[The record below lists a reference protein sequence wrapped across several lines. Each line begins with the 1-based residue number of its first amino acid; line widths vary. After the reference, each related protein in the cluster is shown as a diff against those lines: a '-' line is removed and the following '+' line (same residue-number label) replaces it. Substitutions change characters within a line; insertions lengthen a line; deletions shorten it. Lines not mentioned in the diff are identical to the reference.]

1 MSVKLPPPPSTY
13 DPNYEAQ
20 RNRLIELFSNN
31 VYEKGQ
37 DVGIY
42 APAKL
47 IYNGRYGQFKKTTS
61 VSPAAANTAYAITFD
76 TSTGSTTNGV
86 SIGSPASRIV
96 VAEDGVY
103 NFSAHFTVLSN
114 TITAKTA
121 YFWFRQ
127 NGRDVSASAF
137 LTTSDILG
145 GHMASGRDHFFP
157 LVAGDYI
164 ELMWAADS
172 TNLELHAS
180 PATAFAPSGPSCLLS
195 VMQVQQ

>member
-1 MSVKLPPPPSTY
+1 MSIKLPPPPNAY

-47 IYNGRYGQFKKTTS
+47 IYEGFYGQFKKTTS

-76 TSTGSTTNGV
+76 TTEESKGV

-96 VAEDGVY
+96 VTEAGIY

-114 TITAKTA
+114 NSSAKTT
-121 YFWFRQ
+121 YFWFRK
-127 NGRDVSASAF
+127 NGTDVSASTF
-137 LTTSDILG
+137 LSTSDING
-145 GHMASGRDHFFP
+145 GHMASGRDDFFS

-164 ELMWAADS
+164 ELMWAANS
-172 TNLELHAS
+172 TNIELHAS

-195 VMQVQQ
+195 VMQVQ

>member
-1 MSVKLPPPPSTY
+1 MSIKLPPPPAQY

-47 IYNGRYGQFKKTTS
+47 IYEGFYGQFKKTAS

-76 TSTGSTTNGV
+76 TTEESNGV

-96 VAEDGVY
+96 VTEAGIY

-114 TITAKTA
+114 NSSAKTT
-121 YFWFRQ
+121 YFWFRK
-127 NGRDVSASAF
+127 NGTDVSASTF
-137 LTTSDILG
+137 LSTSDING
-145 GHMASGRDHFFP
+145 GHMASGRDNFFS

-172 TNLELHAS
+172 TSIELHAS
-180 PATAFAPSGPSCLLS
+180 AATAFAPSGPSCLLS
-195 VMQVQQ
+195 VMQVQ

>member
-1 MSVKLPPPPSTY
+1 MSIKLPPPPSAY
-13 DPNYEAQ
+13 DPNYEVQ

-47 IYNGRYGQFKKTTS
+47 IYTGFYGQFKKTTS
-61 VSPAAANTAYAITFD
+61 VSPAAANTAYTITFD
-76 TSTGSTTNGV
+76 TTEESNGV

-96 VAEDGVY
+96 VTEAGIY

-114 TITAKTA
+114 NSSAKTT
-121 YFWFRQ
+121 YFWFRK
-127 NGRDVSASAF
+127 NGTDVSASTF
-137 LTTSDILG
+137 LSTSDING
-145 GHMASGRDHFFP
+145 GHMASGRDDFFS

-180 PATAFAPSGPSCLLS
+180 AATAFAPSGPSCLLS
-195 VMQVQQ
+195 VMQVQ

>member
-1 MSVKLPPPPSTY
+1 VSIKLPPPPGTY
-13 DPNYEAQ
+13 NPAYEAQ
-20 RNRLIELFSNN
+20 RNRLIELYSNTL
-31 VYEKGQ
+31 YEKGQ

-47 IYNGRYGQFKKTTS
+47 IYEGFYGQFKKTTS
-61 VSPAAANTAYAITFD
+61 VSPAATNTAYAITFD
-76 TSTGSTTNGV
+76 TTEESNKV

-96 VAEDGVY
+96 VEEAGIY

-114 TITAKTA
+114 NSSAKTV
-121 YFWFRQ
+121 YFWFRK
-127 NGRDVSASAF
+127 NGVDVSASTF
-137 LTTSDILG
+137 LSTSDING
-145 GHMASGRDHFFP
+145 GHMASGRDDFFS

-180 PATAFAPSGPSCLLS
+180 PATAFAPSAPSCLLS
-195 VMQVQQ
+195 VMQVQ

>member
-1 MSVKLPPPPSTY
+1 MSLKLPPPPSAY
-13 DPNYEAQ
+13 NPAYEAQ
-20 RNRLIELFSNN
+20 RNRLIELYSNTL
-31 VYEKGQ
+31 YEKGQ

-47 IYNGRYGQFKKTTS
+47 IYEGFYGQFKKTTS
-61 VSPAAANTAYAITFD
+61 VSPAATNTAYAITFD
-76 TSTGSTTNGV
+76 TTEEHNKV

-96 VAEDGVY
+96 VEEAGIY

-114 TITAKTA
+114 NSSAKTV
-121 YFWFRQ
+121 YFWFRK
-127 NGRDVSASAF
+127 NGVDVSASTF
-137 LTTSDILG
+137 LSTSDING
-145 GHMASGRDHFFP
+145 GHMSSGRDDFFS

-180 PATAFAPSGPSCLLS
+180 AATGFAPSGPSCLLS
-195 VMQVQQ
+195 VMQVQ

>member
-1 MSVKLPPPPSTY
+1 MSIKLPPPPNAY

-47 IYNGRYGQFKKTTS
+47 IYTGFYGQFKKTTS

-76 TSTGSTTNGV
+76 TTEESKGV

-96 VAEDGVY
+96 VTEAGIY

-114 TITAKTA
+114 NSSAKTT
-121 YFWFRQ
+121 YFWFRK
-127 NGRDVSASAF
+127 NGTNVSASTF
-137 LTTSDILG
+137 LSTSNING
-145 GHMASGRDHFFP
+145 GHMASGRDDFFS

-195 VMQVQQ
+195 VMQVQ

>member
-1 MSVKLPPPPSTY
+1 MSIKLPPPPNAY

-47 IYNGRYGQFKKTTS
+47 IYDGFYGQFKKTTS

-76 TSTGSTTNGV
+76 TTEESNGV
-86 SIGSPASRIV
+86 SIGTPASRIV
-96 VAEDGVY
+96 VTEAGIY

-114 TITAKTA
+114 NSSAKTT
-121 YFWFRQ
+121 YFWFRK
-127 NGRDVSASAF
+127 NGTDVSASTF
-137 LTTSDILG
+137 LSTSDING
-145 GHMASGRDHFFP
+145 GHMASGRDDFFS

-195 VMQVQQ
+195 VMQVQ

>member
-1 MSVKLPPPPSTY
+1 MSIKLPPPPGTY
-13 DPNYEAQ
+13 NPAYEAQ
-20 RNRLIELFSNN
+20 RNRLIELYSKTL
-31 VYEKGQ
+31 YEKGQ

-47 IYNGRYGQFKKTTS
+47 IYEGFYGQFKKTTS
-61 VSPAAANTAYAITFD
+61 VSPAATNTAYTITFD
-76 TSTGSTTNGV
+76 TTEETNKV

-96 VAEDGVY
+96 VEEAGIY

-114 TITAKTA
+114 NSSAKTV
-121 YFWFRQ
+121 YFWFRK
-127 NGRDVSASAF
+127 NGVDVSASTF
-137 LTTSDILG
+137 LSTSDING
-145 GHMASGRDHFFP
+145 GHMASGRDDFFS

-180 PATAFAPSGPSCLLS
+180 AATGFAPSAPSCLLS
-195 VMQVQQ
+195 VMQVQ

>member
-1 MSVKLPPPPSTY
+1 MSIKLPPPPSAY

-47 IYNGRYGQFKKTTS
+47 IYTGFYGQFKKTTS
-61 VSPAAANTAYAITFD
+61 VSPAAANTAYTITFD
-76 TSTGSTTNGV
+76 TTEESNGV

-96 VAEDGVY
+96 VTEAGIY
-103 NFSAHFTVLSN
+103 NFSAHFTVLSYN
-114 TITAKTA
+114 SSAKTT
-121 YFWFRQ
+121 YFWFRK
-127 NGRDVSASAF
+127 NGTDVSASTF
-137 LTTSDILG
+137 LSTSDING
-145 GHMASGRDHFFP
+145 GHMASGRDDFFS

-164 ELMWAADS
+164 ELMWAANS

-195 VMQVQQ
+195 VMQVQ

>member
-1 MSVKLPPPPSTY
+1 MSLRLPPPPGTY
-13 DPNYEAQ
+13 DPSYEAQ

-31 VYEKGQ
+31 VYEKGR

-47 IYNGRYGQFKKTTS
+47 IYEGFYGQFKKTTS

-76 TSTGSTTNGV
+76 TTENSKSV

-96 VAEDGVY
+96 VTQDGVY
-103 NFSAHFTVLSN
+103 NFSSHFTILSN
-114 TITAKTA
+114 NSSAKTTW
-121 YFWFRQ
+121 FWFRK
-127 NGRDVSASAF
+127 NGTDVPASA
-137 LTTSDILG
+137 ILVTDNING
-145 GHMASGRDHFFP
+145 GHAASGIDHFFS

-195 VMQVQQ
+195 VMQVQ

>member
-1 MSVKLPPPPSTY
+1 MSLKLPPPPGDY
-13 DPNYEAQ
+13 NPAYEAQ
-20 RNRLIELFSNN
+20 RNRLIELYSNTL
-31 VYEKGQ
+31 YEKGQ

-47 IYNGRYGQFKKTTS
+47 IYEGFYGQFKKTTS
-61 VSPAAANTAYAITFD
+61 VSPAATNTAYTITFD
-76 TSTGSTTNGV
+76 TTEETNKV

-96 VAEDGVY
+96 VEEAGIY

-114 TITAKTA
+114 NSSAKTV
-121 YFWFRQ
+121 YFWFRK
-127 NGRDVSASAF
+127 NGVDVPRSTF
-137 LTTSDILG
+137 LSTSNING
-145 GHMASGRDHFFP
+145 GHMASGRDDFFS
-157 LVAGDYI
+157 LVPGDYI

-195 VMQVQQ
+195 VMQVQ

>member
-1 MSVKLPPPPSTY
+1 MTLKLPLPPVEYTPS
-13 DPNYEAQ
+13 YEAQ

-31 VYEKGQ
+31 VYEKGL

-47 IYNGRYGQFKKTTS
+47 IYEGFYGQFKKTTS
-61 VSPAAANTAYAITFD
+61 VTPAAANTAYAITFD
-76 TSTGSTTNGV
+76 TTEDSNQI

-96 VAEDGVY
+96 IAEDGLY
-103 NFSAHFTVLSN
+103 NFSAHFTILSN
-114 TITAKTA
+114 NSSAKTTW
-121 YFWFRQ
+121 FWFRK
-127 NGRDVSASAF
+127 NGTNVATSAF
-137 LTTSDILG
+137 LTTSDING
-145 GHMASGRDHFFP
+145 GHMASGMDHFFS

-195 VMQVQQ
+195 VMQVQ

>member
-1 MSVKLPPPPSTY
+1 MSVRLPPPPGAY
-13 DPNYEAQ
+13 DPNYESQ

-37 DVGIY
+37 NVGIY

-47 IYNGRYGQFKKTTS
+47 IYEGFYGQFKKTTS
-61 VSPAAANTAYAITFD
+61 VSPAAANMAYAITFD
-76 TSTGSTTNGV
+76 TTENSKSV

-103 NFSAHFTVLSN
+103 NFSSHFTILSN
-114 TITAKTA
+114 NSSAKTTW
-121 YFWFRQ
+121 FWFRK
-127 NGRDVSASAF
+127 NGTNVPASA
-137 LTTSDILG
+137 ILVTDNING
-145 GHMASGRDHFFP
+145 GHAASGIDHFFS

-195 VMQVQQ
+195 VMQVQ

>member
-1 MSVKLPPPPSTY
+1 MSIKLPPPPNAY

-47 IYNGRYGQFKKTTS
+47 IYTGFYGQFKKTTS

-76 TSTGSTTNGV
+76 TTEESNGV

-96 VAEDGVY
+96 VTEAGIY

-114 TITAKTA
+114 NSSAKTT
-121 YFWFRQ
+121 YFWFRK
-127 NGRDVSASAF
+127 NGTDVSASTF
-137 LTTSDILG
+137 LSTSDING
-145 GHMASGRDHFFP
+145 GHMASGRDDFFS

-164 ELMWAADS
+164 ELMWAANS
-172 TNLELHAS
+172 TNIELHAS

-195 VMQVQQ
+195 VMQVQ

>member
-1 MSVKLPPPPSTY
+1 MSLKLPPPPSAY
-13 DPNYEAQ
+13 NPNYEAQ
-20 RNRLIELFSNN
+20 RNRLIELFSNG

-47 IYNGRYGQFKKTTS
+47 IYEGFYGQFKKTTS
-61 VSPAAANTAYAITFD
+61 VSPAATNTAYAITFD
-76 TSTGSTTNGV
+76 TTEESNKV

-96 VAEDGVY
+96 VEEAGIY
-103 NFSAHFTVLSN
+103 NFSAHYTILSN
-114 TITAKTA
+114 NSSAKTT
-121 YFWFRQ
+121 YFWFRK
-127 NGRDVSASAF
+127 NGTDVPLSAF
-137 LTTSDILG
+137 LTTSDING
-145 GHMASGRDHFFP
+145 GHMASGREDFFS

-180 PATAFAPSGPSCLLS
+180 AATAFSPSAPSCLLS
-195 VMQVQQ
+195 VMQVQ

>member
-1 MSVKLPPPPSTY
+1 MTLRLPPPPGAY
-13 DPNYEAQ
+13 NPAYEAQ

-47 IYNGRYGQFKKTTS
+47 IYEGFYGQFKKTTS
-61 VSPAAANTAYAITFD
+61 VSPAATNTAYAITFD
-76 TSTGSTTNGV
+76 TTEESKGV

-96 VAEDGVY
+96 VTEAGIY

-114 TITAKTA
+114 NSSAKTV
-121 YFWFRQ
+121 YFWFRK
-127 NGRDVSASAF
+127 NGVDVSASTF
-137 LTTSDILG
+137 LSTSDING
-145 GHMASGRDHFFP
+145 GHMASGRDDFFS

-172 TNLELHAS
+172 TSIELHAS
-180 PATAFAPSGPSCLLS
+180 PATAFAPSGASCMLS
-195 VMQVQQ
+195 VMQVQ

>member
-1 MSVKLPPPPSTY
+1 MSVRLPPPPNAY

-47 IYNGRYGQFKKTTS
+47 IYNGFYGQFKKTTS
-61 VSPAAANTAYAITFD
+61 VSPAAVNTAYAITFD
-76 TSTGSTTNGV
+76 TTEESNGV

-96 VAEDGVY
+96 VTEAGIY
-103 NFSAHFTVLSN
+103 NFSAHFTILSN
-114 TITAKTA
+114 NSSAKTV
-121 YFWFRQ
+121 YFWFRK
-127 NGRDVSASAF
+127 NGTDVPRSTF
-137 LTTSDILG
+137 LTTSDING
-145 GHMASGRDHFFP
+145 GHMASSRDDFFS

-164 ELMWAADS
+164 ELIWAADS

-180 PATAFAPSGPSCLLS
+180 AATGFAPSGPSCLLS
-195 VMQVQQ
+195 VMQVQ

>member
-1 MSVKLPPPPSTY
+1 MSIKLPPPPNAY

-42 APAKL
+42 SPAKL
-47 IYNGRYGQFKKTTS
+47 IYTGFYGQFKKTTS

-76 TSTGSTTNGV
+76 TTEESNGV
-86 SIGSPASRIV
+86 SIGTPASRIV
-96 VAEDGVY
+96 VTEAGIY

-114 TITAKTA
+114 NSSAKTT
-121 YFWFRQ
+121 YFWFRK
-127 NGRDVSASAF
+127 NGTDVSASTF
-137 LTTSDILG
+137 LSTSDING
-145 GHMASGRDHFFP
+145 GHMASGRDDFFS

-180 PATAFAPSGPSCLLS
+180 AATAFAPSGPSCLLS
-195 VMQVQQ
+195 VMQVQ

>member
-1 MSVKLPPPPSTY
+1 MSVRLPPPPGAY
-13 DPNYEAQ
+13 DPNYESQ

-42 APAKL
+42 SPAKL
-47 IYNGRYGQFKKTTS
+47 IYEGFYGQFKKTTS

-76 TSTGSTTNGV
+76 TTENSKSV

-103 NFSAHFTVLSN
+103 NFSSHFTILSN
-114 TITAKTA
+114 NSSAKTTW
-121 YFWFRQ
+121 FWFRK
-127 NGRDVSASAF
+127 NGTDVPASA
-137 LTTSDILG
+137 ILVTDNING
-145 GHMASGRDHFFP
+145 GHAASGIDHFFP
-157 LVAGDYI
+157 LIAGDYI

-195 VMQVQQ
+195 VMQVQ

>member
-1 MSVKLPPPPSTY
+1 MSLKLPPPPGDYNPS
-13 DPNYEAQ
+13 YEAQ
-20 RNRLIELFSNN
+20 RNRLIELFSNG

-47 IYNGRYGQFKKTTS
+47 IYEGFYGQFKKTTS
-61 VSPAAANTAYAITFD
+61 VSPAAINTAYAITFD
-76 TSTGSTTNGV
+76 TTEESNKV

-96 VAEDGVY
+96 VEEAGIY

-114 TITAKTA
+114 NSSAKTV
-121 YFWFRQ
+121 YFWFRK
-127 NGRDVSASAF
+127 NGVDVSASTF
-137 LTTSDILG
+137 LSTSDING
-145 GHMASGRDHFFP
+145 GHMASGRDDFFS

-195 VMQVQQ
+195 VMQVQ

>member
-1 MSVKLPPPPSTY
+1 MSIKLPPPPNAY

-47 IYNGRYGQFKKTTS
+47 IYTGFYGQFKKTTS
-61 VSPAAANTAYAITFD
+61 VSPAAANTAYTITFD
-76 TSTGSTTNGV
+76 TTEESNGV

-96 VAEDGVY
+96 VTEAGIY

-114 TITAKTA
+114 NSSAKTT
-121 YFWFRQ
+121 YFWFRK
-127 NGRDVSASAF
+127 NGTDVSASTF
-137 LTTSDILG
+137 LSTSDING
-145 GHMASGRDHFFP
+145 GHMASGRDDFFS

-164 ELMWAADS
+164 ELMWAANS
-172 TNLELHAS
+172 TNIELHAS

-195 VMQVQQ
+195 VMQVQ